1 MRGAGEEL
9 SGEWPKELGGGGP
22 SGEGL
27 STLTEEGDRMGKDL
41 QGLKGLYR
49 DRIGVLNPLIQHFLI
64 PTRRIVISLEI
75 LNSLWLVLL
84 VIALSVDRGKQGV
97 FSEGTEA
104 TLVVLIIING
114 IGVNAV
120 RVRPFPHISLEGD
133 RGGMLTRVVGS

>member
-1 MRGAGEEL
+1 
-9 SGEWPKELGGGGP
+9 
-22 SGEGL
+22 
-27 STLTEEGDRMGKDL
+27 MGKDL

-133 RGGMLTRVVGS
+133 RGSMLTRVVGS